1 MRRVLVIVVVARL
14 SFSWVPP
21 APSRP
26 TPRRATENDDNDEDS
41 SPLAWLRSKRDTFE
55 PKWSWLKDR
64 RDFSDVVRA
73 GRRAEREQLVRGQ
86 RAIKESISRLAA
98 PGAAG
103 ELLDFLEGEVRK
115 ERAVRNATLI
125 FIKDEWARE
134 EALRRETR
142 AREEALRESALRF
155 VDDEWAREDELRR
168 DARAFVV
175 RGSARIKFPLFD
187 GVAAHPTH
195 WLICAQ
201 ADEFERLA
209 DADEELAARIRGAP
223 QITVC
228 AAPIACGKAD
238 GQLVHD
244 RLARLAAGEALAG
257 RPAPLVRCVLARA
270 RITFHNG
277 ALLEIRQRVRR
288 IRVRDWPIRPQA
300 TKCASNCRAGK
311 VAVTLGAPRR
321 EVVYCDA
328 AAAAACEDALG
339 YCDPAAVEAA
349 RDEDVDRQLEAILER
364 GRRSTRQ
371 KKRR

>member
-1 MRRVLVIVVVARL
+1 MRRFCIGLVIVARL
-14 SFSWVPP
+14 SSSWIPP
-21 APSRP
+21 APPRP

-175 RGSARIKFPLFD
+175 RGSVHESYFRLLD
-187 GVAAHPTH
+187 GVAGRSHTTH

-257 RPAPLVRCVLARA
+257 RPAPLVRCVFVRARNHIFQRCLRNEYVTGQSAHRRRSAPRTAARA
-270 RITFHNG
+270 RSPSRS
-277 ALLEIRQRVRR
+277 ARR
-288 IRVRDWPIRPQA
+288 AARSSTATRPRPPRARTRSATATPPPSRPRA
-300 TKCASNCRAGK
+300 TKM
-311 VAVTLGAPRR
+311 
-321 EVVYCDA
+321 
-328 AAAAACEDALG
+328 
-339 YCDPAAVEAA
+339 
-349 RDEDVDRQLEAILER
+349 
-364 GRRSTRQ
+364 
-371 KKRR
+371 

>member
-1 MRRVLVIVVVARL
+1 MRRVLVSLVVARL
-14 SFSWVPP
+14 SSAWVPP

-175 RGSARIKFPLFD
+175 RGSVRIKFRLLDGVVVRPDSLFD
-187 GVAAHPTH
+187 MRTGRRV
-195 WLICAQ
+195 
-201 ADEFERLA
+201 R
-209 DADEELAARIRGAP
+209 AARRRRRGAGRADP
-223 QITVC
+223 GRAADHGLRRAHRLRQGRRSARPRLPRAARRGRGARRPARAARALRLGPCANHTLQWEIIALSRESYDRHEMSTRPVNPHAGDEVRLELPRGQGRRHARR
-228 AAPIACGKAD
+228 AAPRG
-238 GQLVHD
+238 
-244 RLARLAAGEALAG
+244 RLL
-257 RPAPLVRCVLARA
+257 
-270 RITFHNG
+270 
-277 ALLEIRQRVRR
+277 RR
-288 IRVRDWPIRPQA
+288 
-300 TKCASNCRAGK
+300 G
-311 VAVTLGAPRR
+311 
-321 EVVYCDA
+321 
-328 AAAAACEDALG
+328 
-339 YCDPAAVEAA
+339 
-349 RDEDVDRQLEAILER
+349 R
-364 GRRSTRQ
+364 GRRVRGRARLLRP
-371 KKRR
+371 RRRRGRAR

>member
-1 MRRVLVIVVVARL
+1 MRRICVGLVVARL
-14 SFSWVPP
+14 SCAWVPP

-175 RGSARIKFPLFD
+175 RGS
-187 GVAAHPTH
+187 V
-195 WLICAQ
+195 LIT
-201 ADEFERLA
+201 FRLLEP
-209 DADEELAARIRGAP
+209 DSLVDLRTGRRVRAARRRRRGAGRADP
-223 QITVC
+223 GR
-228 AAPIACGKAD
+228 AADHGLRRA
-238 GQLVHD
+238 H
-244 RLARLAAGEALAG
+244 RLRQGR
-257 RPAPLVRCVLARA
+257 RPARPRSPRAARRGRGARRPARA
-270 RITFHNG
+270 AR
-277 ALLEIRQRVRR
+277 ALRAFPCANQISQRR
-288 IRVRDWPIRPQA
+288 
-300 TKCASNCRAGK
+300 
-311 VAVTLGAPRR
+311 L
-321 EVVYCDA
+321 
-328 AAAAACEDALG
+328 L
-339 YCDPAAVEAA
+339 
-349 RDEDVDRQLEAILER
+349 
-364 GRRSTRQ
+364 RSPP
-371 KKRR
+371 K

>member
-14 SFSWVPP
+14 SSAWVPP

-26 TPRRATENDDNDEDS
+26 TPVHATENENDEDS

-175 RGSARIKFPLFD
+175 RGSARIKIFLLD
-187 GVAAHPTH
+187 GVAARPDSLVDLRTG
-195 WLICAQ
+195 
-201 ADEFERLA
+201 RRVR
-209 DADEELAARIRGAP
+209 AARRRRRGAGRADP
-223 QITVC
+223 GR
-228 AAPIACGKAD
+228 AADHGLRRA
-238 GQLVHD
+238 H
-244 RLARLAAGEALAG
+244 RLRQG
-257 RPAPLVRCVLARA
+257 RRPARA
-270 RITFHNG
+270 R
-277 ALLEIRQRVRR
+277 
-288 IRVRDWPIRPQA
+288 P
-300 TKCASNCRAGK
+300 
-311 VAVTLGAPRR
+311 PR
-321 EVVYCDA
+321 
-328 AAAAACEDALG
+328 
-339 YCDPAAVEAA
+339 AA
-349 RDEDVDRQLEAILER
+349 RR
-364 GRRSTRQ
+364 GRGACRPARAARAMRAFPCANQISQRRLLRSLP
-371 KKRR
+371 K

>member
-1 MRRVLVIVVVARL
+1 MRRICIGLVVARL
-14 SFSWVPP
+14 SSAWVPP

-175 RGSARIKFPLFD
+175 RGSARIKFRLLD
-187 GVAAHPTH
+187 GVAV
-195 WLICAQ
+195 WFSDCAI
-201 ADEFERLA
+201 APDSLVDLRTGRRVR
-209 DADEELAARIRGAP
+209 AARRRRRGAGRADP
-223 QITVC
+223 GR
-228 AAPIACGKAD
+228 AADHGLRGA
-238 GQLVHD
+238 H
-244 RLARLAAGEALAG
+244 RLRQGR
-257 RPAPLVRCVLARA
+257 RPA
-270 RITFHNG
+270 
-277 ALLEIRQRVRR
+277 
-288 IRVRDWPIRPQA
+288 RP
-300 TKCASNCRAGK
+300 
-311 VAVTLGAPRR
+311 
-321 EVVYCDA
+321 
-328 AAAAACEDALG
+328 
-339 YCDPAAVEAA
+339 
-349 RDEDVDRQLEAILER
+349 
-364 GRRSTRQ
+364 
-371 KKRR
+371 

>member
-1 MRRVLVIVVVARL
+1 MRLVIGLVIVARH
-14 SFSWVPP
+14 SCAWVPP

-26 TPRRATENDDNDEDS
+26 RPFHATENENDEDS

-175 RGSARIKFPLFD
+175 RSSARIIFSPARRR
-187 GVAAHPTH
+187 GGPT
-195 WLICAQ
+195 
-201 ADEFERLA
+201 RLT
-209 DADEELAARIRGAP
+209 G
-223 QITVC
+223 
-228 AAPIACGKAD
+228 
-238 GQLVHD
+238 
-244 RLARLAAGEALAG
+244 
-257 RPAPLVRCVLARA
+257 
-270 RITFHNG
+270 
-277 ALLEIRQRVRR
+277 
-288 IRVRDWPIRPQA
+288 
-300 TKCASNCRAGK
+300 
-311 VAVTLGAPRR
+311 
-321 EVVYCDA
+321 
-328 AAAAACEDALG
+328 
-339 YCDPAAVEAA
+339 
-349 RDEDVDRQLEAILER
+349 
-364 GRRSTRQ
+364 
-371 KKRR
+371 

>member
-14 SFSWVPP
+14 SSAWVPP

-26 TPRRATENDDNDEDS
+26 TPRRATENDDSDEDS

-175 RGSARIKFPLFD
+175 GGSVRIKFRLLD
-187 GVAAHPTH
+187 GVAVRFSDRVTWP
-195 WLICAQ
+195 
-201 ADEFERLA
+201 
-209 DADEELAARIRGAP
+209 ARPYSCR
-223 QITVC
+223 
-228 AAPIACGKAD
+228 
-238 GQLVHD
+238 
-244 RLARLAAGEALAG
+244 
-257 RPAPLVRCVLARA
+257 
-270 RITFHNG
+270 
-277 ALLEIRQRVRR
+277 EI
-288 IRVRDWPIRPQA
+288 
-300 TKCASNCRAGK
+300 S
-311 VAVTLGAPRR
+311 
-321 EVVYCDA
+321 
-328 AAAAACEDALG
+328 
-339 YCDPAAVEAA
+339 
-349 RDEDVDRQLEAILER
+349 
-364 GRRSTRQ
+364 S
-371 KKRR
+371 

>member
-1 MRRVLVIVVVARL
+1 MRRICVGLVVARL
-14 SFSWVPP
+14 SFAWVPP

-26 TPRRATENDDNDEDS
+26 TPVHATENENDEDS

-175 RGSARIKFPLFD
+175 RGSARIKFRCSTAW
-187 GVAAHPTH
+187 G
-195 WLICAQ
+195 
-201 ADEFERLA
+201 
-209 DADEELAARIRGAP
+209 
-223 QITVC
+223 
-228 AAPIACGKAD
+228 CGS
-238 GQLVHD
+238 LT
-244 RLARLAAGEALAG
+244 ARLGQHG
-257 RPAPLVRCVLARA
+257 RVVA
-270 RITFHNG
+270 
-277 ALLEIRQRVRR
+277 EI
-288 IRVRDWPIRPQA
+288 
-300 TKCASNCRAGK
+300 
-311 VAVTLGAPRR
+311 
-321 EVVYCDA
+321 
-328 AAAAACEDALG
+328 
-339 YCDPAAVEAA
+339 
-349 RDEDVDRQLEAILER
+349 
-364 GRRSTRQ
+364 
-371 KKRR
+371 

>member
-14 SFSWVPP
+14 SCAWVPP

-26 TPRRATENDDNDEDS
+26 TPRRATENDDNDEDL

-175 RGSARIKFPLFD
+175 RD
-187 GVAAHPTH
+187 
-195 WLICAQ
+195 
-201 ADEFERLA
+201 
-209 DADEELAARIRGAP
+209 
-223 QITVC
+223 
-228 AAPIACGKAD
+228 
-238 GQLVHD
+238 
-244 RLARLAAGEALAG
+244 
-257 RPAPLVRCVLARA
+257 RA
-270 RITFHNG
+270 RIIYFR
-277 ALLEIRQRVRR
+277 LLDGVVVRPDSLVDLRTGRRVRAAR
-288 IRVRDWPIRPQA
+288 RRRRGAGRADPGRAADHGLRRAHRLRQGRRPARPRPPRAARRGRGARRPTRAARAMCICPCGNHNLQRNEYVTGQSAAGDEVRLELPRGQGRRHA
-300 TKCASNCRAGK
+300 RRA
-311 VAVTLGAPRR
+311 APRGR
-321 EVVYCDA
+321 
-328 AAAAACEDALG
+328 LLRRG
-339 YCDPAAVEAA
+339 
-349 RDEDVDRQLEAILER
+349 R
-364 GRRSTRQ
+364 GRRVRGRARLLRP
-371 KKRR
+371 RRRRGRAR

>member
-1 MRRVLVIVVVARL
+1 MRRICIGLVIVARL
-14 SFSWVPP
+14 SSAWVPP

-26 TPRRATENDDNDEDS
+26 TPIHATENDDNDEDS

-73 GRRAEREQLVRGQ
+73 GRRAERDQLVRGQ

-175 RGSARIKFPLFD
+175 CGSVLIKFRLLD
-187 GVAAHPTH
+187 GVVVRFSDRVTWP
-195 WLICAQ
+195 
-201 ADEFERLA
+201 
-209 DADEELAARIRGAP
+209 ARP
-223 QITVC
+223 Y
-228 AAPIACGKAD
+228 
-238 GQLVHD
+238 
-244 RLARLAAGEALAG
+244 
-257 RPAPLVRCVLARA
+257 
-270 RITFHNG
+270 
-277 ALLEIRQRVRR
+277 
-288 IRVRDWPIRPQA
+288 
-300 TKCASNCRAGK
+300 SCR
-311 VAVTLGAPRR
+311 
-321 EVVYCDA
+321 EM
-328 AAAAACEDALG
+328 
-339 YCDPAAVEAA
+339 
-349 RDEDVDRQLEAILER
+349 
-364 GRRSTRQ
+364 SS
-371 KKRR
+371 

>member
-1 MRRVLVIVVVARL
+1 M
-14 SFSWVPP
+14 
-21 APSRP
+21 
-26 TPRRATENDDNDEDS
+26 N
-41 SPLAWLRSKRDTFE
+41 
-55 PKWSWLKDR
+55 
-64 RDFSDVVRA
+64 
-73 GRRAEREQLVRGQ
+73 
-86 RAIKESISRLAA
+86 
-98 PGAAG
+98 
-103 ELLDFLEGEVRK
+103 
-115 ERAVRNATLI
+115 
-125 FIKDEWARE
+125 
-134 EALRRETR
+134 
-142 AREEALRESALRF
+142 
-155 VDDEWAREDELRR
+155 
-168 DARAFVV
+168 
-175 RGSARIKFPLFD
+175 
-187 GVAAHPTH
+187 
-195 WLICAQ
+195 CAQ

-257 RPAPLVRCVLARA
+257 RPAPLVRCVLVRA
-270 RITFHNG
+270 RIIYYNG
-277 ALLEIRQRVRR
+277 ASVMST
-288 IRVRDWPIRPQA
+288 RPVNPHTQA

>member
-14 SFSWVPP
+14 SSAWVPP

-270 RITFHNG
+270 RIKFLNG
-277 ALLEIRQRVRR
+277 ACYDRR
-288 IRVRDWPIRPQA
+288 R
-300 TKCASNCRAGK
+300 N
-311 VAVTLGAPRR
+311 
-321 EVVYCDA
+321 E
-328 AAAAACEDALG
+328 
-339 YCDPAAVEAA
+339 
-349 RDEDVDRQLEAILER
+349 
-364 GRRSTRQ
+364 
-371 KKRR
+371 

>member
-14 SFSWVPP
+14 SCAWVPP

-26 TPRRATENDDNDEDS
+26 TPVHATENDDNDEDS

-175 RGSARIKFPLFD
+175 RGSVRIKFRLVD
-187 GVAAHPTH
+187 GVAVRP
-195 WLICAQ
+195 
-201 ADEFERLA
+201 DSLA
-209 DADEELAARIRGAP
+209 DLRTGRRVRAARRRRRGAGRADP
-223 QITVC
+223 GR
-228 AAPIACGKAD
+228 AADHGLRRA
-238 GQLVHD
+238 H
-244 RLARLAAGEALAG
+244 RLRQGR
-257 RPAPLVRCVLARA
+257 RPARPRPPRAARRGRGARRPARA
-270 RITFHNG
+270 AR
-277 ALLEIRQRVRR
+277 ALRLGPCANHILQRR
-288 IRVRDWPIRPQA
+288 
-300 TKCASNCRAGK
+300 
-311 VAVTLGAPRR
+311 L
-321 EVVYCDA
+321 
-328 AAAAACEDALG
+328 L
-339 YCDPAAVEAA
+339 
-349 RDEDVDRQLEAILER
+349 
-364 GRRSTRQ
+364 RSPP
-371 KKRR
+371 K

>member
-14 SFSWVPP
+14 SFAWVPP

-26 TPRRATENDDNDEDS
+26 TPIHATENENDEDS

-175 RGSARIKFPLFD
+175 CSSVRSIFRLLD
-187 GVAAHPTH
+187 DVATDSLVDAHTG
-195 WLICAQ
+195 
-201 ADEFERLA
+201 RRVR
-209 DADEELAARIRGAP
+209 AARRRRRGAGRADP
-223 QITVC
+223 GR
-228 AAPIACGKAD
+228 AADHGLRRA
-238 GQLVHD
+238 H
-244 RLARLAAGEALAG
+244 RLRQG
-257 RPAPLVRCVLARA
+257 RRPARA
-270 RITFHNG
+270 R
-277 ALLEIRQRVRR
+277 
-288 IRVRDWPIRPQA
+288 P
-300 TKCASNCRAGK
+300 
-311 VAVTLGAPRR
+311 PR
-321 EVVYCDA
+321 
-328 AAAAACEDALG
+328 
-339 YCDPAAVEAA
+339 AA
-349 RDEDVDRQLEAILER
+349 RR
-364 GRRSTRQ
+364 GRGA
-371 KKRR
+371 RRPARAARALRLGPCANHISLHPRESYDRRKMNT

>member
-1 MRRVLVIVVVARL
+1 MRRVLVIVVVAHL
-14 SFSWVPP
+14 SSAWVPA

-26 TPRRATENDDNDEDS
+26 TPRRATENENDEDS

-73 GRRAEREQLVRGQ
+73 GRRAERDQLVRGQ

-168 DARAFVV
+168 DARAFV
-175 RGSARIKFPLFD
+175 
-187 GVAAHPTH
+187 
-195 WLICAQ
+195 

-257 RPAPLVRCVLARA
+257 RPAPLVRC
-270 RITFHNG
+270 
-277 ALLEIRQRVRR
+277 
-288 IRVRDWPIRPQA
+288 A

-328 AAAAACEDALG
+328 SAAAACEDALG

>member
-14 SFSWVPP
+14 SSAWVPP

-175 RGSARIKFPLFD
+175 RGSVRIKFRLLD
-187 GVAAHPTH
+187 GVAVWFSDRDQTH

-270 RITFHNG
+270 RIKFLNG
-277 ALLEIRQRVRR
+277 ACYDRR
-288 IRVRDWPIRPQA
+288 R
-300 TKCASNCRAGK
+300 N
-311 VAVTLGAPRR
+311 
-321 EVVYCDA
+321 E
-328 AAAAACEDALG
+328 
-339 YCDPAAVEAA
+339 
-349 RDEDVDRQLEAILER
+349 
-364 GRRSTRQ
+364 
-371 KKRR
+371 